1 MNDIGIFLDR
11 DGTINHEVDFLDSP
25 KELKLIDGSA
35 EAIREAN
42 KMGWKVFIVTN
53 QSGIARGLFSERQL
67 QKIHNVLIEK
77 LKSEG
82 AFIDAIYYCPHH
94 PEFGGRIY
102 QIDCDCRKPKIG
114 MLKTAANEF
123 KISLPDSFM
132 IGDKSIDI
140 QTGIN
145 AGMTTILV
153 LTGYGQEE
161 IKICKEQKIHINH
174 VAKNLL
180 EAIQIIKKL
189 VIQKLKL

>member
-25 KELKLIDGSA
+25 EELKLIDGSA

-53 QSGIARGLFSERQL
+53 QSGIARGLFSEQQL
-67 QKIHNVLIEK
+67 KKIHDALIEK

-94 PEFGGRIY
+94 PEFGDAIY

-132 IGDKSIDI
+132 IGDKMIDI

-161 IKICKEQKIHINH
+161 LKICKEQKIHINY

-180 EAIQIIKKL
+180 EAVQIIKKHL
-189 VIQKLKL
+189 LLKTKL